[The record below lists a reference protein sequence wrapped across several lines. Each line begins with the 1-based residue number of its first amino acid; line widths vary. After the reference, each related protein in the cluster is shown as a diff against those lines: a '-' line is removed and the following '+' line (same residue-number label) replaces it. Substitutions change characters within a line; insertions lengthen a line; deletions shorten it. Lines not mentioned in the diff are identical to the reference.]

1 MRHRHTRHEAGRAGF
16 SLAELLVM
24 MAVVGILFAMAVPFF
39 VSYYQAA
46 VLRSGVQDVIT
57 LINQAR
63 ELAIKQN
70 DTVCV
75 ELPTTT
81 QIHYRL
87 SGCAGTVW
95 VGPGTDAAGN
105 ISLPAGFTMTA
116 SANPV
121 FSYLGSALPAA
132 TYTLT
137 NTTTGATLTVSVA
150 LTGRVTS
157 P

>member
-1 MRHRHTRHEAGRAGF
+1 MRHCRTRNEAGTAGF

-24 MAVVGILFAMAVPFF
+24 MAVIGILVAMAAPFF
-39 VSYYQAA
+39 LSYYQSAA
-46 VLRSGVQDVIT
+46 LRSGAQDVIT

-70 DTVCV
+70 DAVCV
-75 ELPTTT
+75 ELPAAT
-81 QIHYRL
+81 QIHFRL
-87 SGCAGTVW
+87 SSCAGTVW
-95 VGPGTDAAGN
+95 VGPGTDGAGN
-105 ISLPAGFTMTA
+105 INLPAGFTVAA

-137 NTTTGATLTVSVA
+137 NTTTGATMTVSVA

>member
-1 MRHRHTRHEAGRAGF
+1 MVHRHARDRATTGGF
-16 SLAELLVM
+16 SLAELLVF
-24 MAVVGILFAMAVPFF
+24 MAVVGIIFAMAVPSFLT
-39 VSYYQAA
+39 YYQAA
-46 VLRSGVQDVIT
+46 VLKSGVQDVIG

-63 ELAIKQN
+63 GLAVKQN
-70 DTVCV
+70 DGVCV
-75 ELPTTT
+75 ELPSATR
-81 QIHYRL
+81 IRYRL
-87 SGCAGTVW
+87 STCGGTIW
-95 VGPGTDAAGN
+95 VGVGTDGAGN
-105 ISLPAGFTMTA
+105 INLPAGFTVTA

-121 FSYLGSALPAA
+121 FTYLGSALPAA